1 MTKEWSDLAEL
12 ETAQQNSA
20 NSLLI
25 LDGNNLSYRYLHR
38 KNYDNFKDDYIR
50 TVESLSKSYNA
61 ERTIVCFDFGK
72 SYYRKELFPEYKENR
87 VKPKEAAEIARY
99 DEFFECLNS
108 IPESLPCEYY
118 KFRGVEADD
127 LIAYLIKNVST
138 QFEKTWVVTSD
149 RDMYQLLS
157 DTVSIFNIFARRE
170 IDLAFFYEQYNLTPE
185 EYLLSRI
192 LEGDKG
198 DNIEGVAGIGP
209 KRSQALSKKYKNL
222 DNILYA
228 LPLEGSTKYIHALN
242 DSKELIIRNEKLMDL
257 KRYNK
262 QAITAGK
269 EGKDAWELLSECVSK

>member
-12 ETAQQNSA
+12 ETAQKNSA

-25 LDGNNLSYRYLHR
+25 LDGNNVSYRYLQR
-38 KNYDNFKDDYIR
+38 KNYNNFKDDYIR
-50 TVESLSKSYNA
+50 TVESLSKSYGA

-72 SYYRKELFPEYKENR
+72 SYYRSSMFEAYKGNR
-87 VKPKEAAEIARY
+87 TKPKDPAEAERY
-99 DEFFECLNS
+99 DDFFDCLNS

-127 LIAYLIKNVST
+127 LITYLIKNVSV

-157 DTVSIFNIFARRE
+157 DTVSIFNIFTRKE
-170 IDLAFFYEQYNLTPE
+170 IDLEYFYEQYELTPE
-185 EYLLSRI
+185 EYLLARI

-198 DNIEGVAGIGP
+198 DNIDGIPGIGP
-209 KRSQALSKKYKNL
+209 KRSQTLAKKYKNL
-222 DNILYA
+222 DKILYA
-228 LPLEGSTKYIHALN
+228 LPIEGTTKYIKALN
-242 DSKELIIRNEKLMDL
+242 ESKDIIVRNEKLMDL

-262 QAITAGK
+262 QAITAAK
-269 EGKDAWELLSECVSK
+269 EGNDVWTLLSECVSK